1 MTFVQLA
8 PAARGLAQFVFIRLN
23 ELAFVPVMVV
33 VAVKVTAAE
42 VLLVIV
48 IVCVPALVP
57 TAVDGK
63 LSDPGVI
70 VSPALAPAPVPDN
83 ATVCAVEDAES
94 K

>member
-23 ELAFVPVMVV
+23 ELAFGPVMVV

-42 VLLVIV
+42 VLFLIV
-48 IVCVPALVP
+48 IVCVAALVP
-57 TAVDGK
+57 TVVDGNVNE
-63 LSDPGVI
+63 PGVI
-70 VSPALAPAPVPDN
+70 VSPVLALAPVPLN